1 MKALGSGTQLRIAQ
15 GLLIGWLVLGALG
28 LLLPGAPA
36 LLVGMGHDLLA
47 LLAVLS
53 LALLLGL
60 PLGALAGSGPRWV
73 DRTLAFTTDWIA
85 AVPVV
90 LLLAFVRPAGVS
102 HLGNLVL
109 LGVLRSLEVGWV
121 VRSALLR
128 AARLDTTWAAR
139 SLGYMPL
146 SVFVTRRLPAA
157 TRPALAHL
165 ALTPLWTFLLD
176 AIGSFAGLGA
186 ASSERSLG
194 ALVSQSASAGP
205 DAAPLRNLAAIF
217 LVLSATWALHRVG
230 ERYGLRLARK

>member
-1 MKALGSGTQLRIAQ
+1 MKALGQTAQLRLAQ
-15 GLLIGWLVLGALG
+15 AFLLGWLVLGLIG
-28 LLLPGAPA
+28 LVLPSAPA
-36 LLVGMGHDLLA
+36 LLVGMGYDLLA
-47 LLAVLS
+47 LGAVLS
-53 LALLLGL
+53 LALLLGF
-60 PLGALAGSGPRWV
+60 PLGAIAGSGPRWV

-90 LLLAFVRPAGVS
+90 LLLAFVRPVGVS
-102 HLGNLVL
+102 HFGNLVL

-146 SVFVTRRLPAA
+146 RVFVTQRLPAA

-194 ALVSQSASAGP
+194 ALVSATSGASPART
-205 DAAPLRNLAAIF
+205 AAALF
-217 LVLSATWALHRVG
+217 VVVSATWALHRLG